1 MVDLKGLAQL
11 APTGQGMGSRGSQAG
26 FAGISRL
33 HGGGLP
39 SGALPTGRAAG
50 AGVGDEGSGLET
62 PLCRRVMRDQ
72 DRKQPELT

>member
-11 APTGQGMGSRGSQAG
+11 APTGQGTSSRGSQAG
-26 FAGISRL
+26 FAGIRQAA
-33 HGGGLP
+33 GWWLP

-62 PLCRRVMRDQ
+62 LLCRRVMRDQ
-72 DRKQPELT
+72 GRKQPELT